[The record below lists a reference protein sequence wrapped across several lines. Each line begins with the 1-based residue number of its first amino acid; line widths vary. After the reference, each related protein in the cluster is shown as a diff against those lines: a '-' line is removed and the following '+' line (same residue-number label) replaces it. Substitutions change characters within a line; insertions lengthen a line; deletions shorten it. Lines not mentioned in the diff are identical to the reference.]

1 MSGTEQMHT
10 IYLLNEGIEVDLR
23 QSLGLN
29 PRLSGFKIHGLGM
42 PYPVGCLTECRY
54 WG

>member
-1 MSGTEQMHT
+1 MSGTEQMHN

-29 PRLSGFKIHGLGM
+29 PRLASKSMVLVCHILL
-42 PYPVGCLTECRY
+42 VV
-54 WG
+54 